1 MTTADNV
8 AQRPG
13 AAGQGLLARYPLTFY
28 FLIAYGFAWLVWVP
42 LALSKDGAGFLSFRS
57 PIGASRCGI
66 RKTPFASIP
75 LPQGGKDICAAG
87 RTYQAMGEV
96 RASAELLAWELSPG
110 LV

>member
-42 LALSKDGAGFLSFRS
+42 LALSKDGAFCRF
-57 PIGASRCGI
+57 I
-66 RKTPFASIP
+66 
-75 LPQGGKDICAAG
+75 
-87 RTYQAMGEV
+87 V
-96 RASAELLAWELSPG
+96 R
-110 LV
+110 